1 MNTEER
7 AKIMSNNC
15 PIKIRNK
22 WEVSGLLEDLPEWNQ
37 LQLSQLLENQARHVL
52 FTQEDTSDSFLD
64 RSCFPMIRRIFADEF
79 SAYPDENPEL
89 TFTFETSVVPA
100 FTYLKDNDTP
110 EEPSIST
117 IHIYDFDFQMS
128 KEEVEKI
135 RNNGHNA
142 IDGEVELTSILS
154 NAFRKELNEKYAGKH
169 LIFGYPIMFD
179 EDAWK
184 FSYRCSVLPKG
195 SRLCGGGYK
204 K

>member
-1 MNTEER
+1 
-7 AKIMSNNC
+7 MSNNC

-22 WEVSGLLEDLPEWNQ
+22 WEVTGLLAGLPEENQ
-37 LQLSQLLENQARHVL
+37 FQLSQLLENQARHML
-52 FTQEDTSDSFLD
+52 FTFKDNAHLDNSFLTHGF
-64 RSCFPMIRRIFADEF
+64 CFPMIYRIFANEF
-79 SAYPDENPEL
+79 SEYPDENPEL

-128 KEEVEKI
+128 KEEIKKI
-135 RNNGHNA
+135 LDNGHNA
-142 IDGEVELTSILS
+142 MDGEMELTSILS